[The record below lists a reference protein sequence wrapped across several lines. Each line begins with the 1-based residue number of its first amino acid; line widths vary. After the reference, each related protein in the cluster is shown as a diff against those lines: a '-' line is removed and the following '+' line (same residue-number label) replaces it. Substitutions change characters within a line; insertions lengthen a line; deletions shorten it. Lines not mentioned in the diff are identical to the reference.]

1 MKVNSVRTY
10 SPAILVLLLSASTLL
25 GQNIITTVAGGGAFS
40 FPRTPIAATDAPL
53 GRVQSIATDAAG
65 NVYIT
70 DNFNRLVLKAT
81 PGGTLAVLAGNGT
94 YGLGGDGP
102 AASLPLVAVWGIAA
116 DAAGNAYFLEGDGY
130 DGGSRVRRVS
140 LDGSMT
146 TVVGV
151 GVNGFAGDG
160 GPATQAY
167 INRAQG
173 LAFDARGNLYIA
185 DSGNNRI
192 RTVTPQGIISTV
204 AGNGQCCFTG
214 DNLPA
219 TSTALNS
226 PYGVFVDAAGVI
238 YIADTFNDRI
248 RRVGADGVITTI
260 AGTTRGYA
268 GDGGPAT
275 QAMLNW
281 PAAVAVD
288 TAGYTYIADMF
299 NHSVRLVLP
308 DGTIRTLAGTGAQDF
323 SGDGGPATAAAL
335 RIPTSIAVIAPGNLY
350 IADSGNARVRRI
362 TTAGLPLDPRGG
374 LSLIGTFAGNNNF
387 GFSGEGVPATQAA
400 LQGPTR
406 VALDAGGNLYIADT
420 TNNRVRKVAPNGVIT
435 TFAGAGAPGY
445 AGDGG
450 PATRAL
456 LNLPT
461 GVAVDAAGNVYISQA
476 VRVRKVDASGIIT
489 TFAGSGLSPSQGA
502 GDGGPATQ
510 AAFNSIYD
518 LDFDRFGNLYIA
530 DPLAGSIRKVTPGGI
545 ITTVATSLLFP
556 MAVTAGPDGA
566 LYVPTQALSYARR
579 DGGITRIAPDGTR
592 TLAVPQLIR
601 PGKPAVDASGA
612 IYFTDT
618 ACYDTVP
625 TGCANVVTKRVGGAN
640 TVIAGTGEAAYGGDG
655 GPATAAALNQP
666 LAVKLDALGNL
677 YVVDT
682 GNNRIRRIF
691 LNPASGIPEPAMT
704 MHLAPGFYIAEVT
717 LGEGELEG
725 YWGMEALAPR
735 GTLAGGFNLGGAIQE
750 RRLPPGFGAFYLP
763 SAQLVSLQLNAQ
775 VLPGWD
781 ASKAGVGIRILDAQR
796 RPVGVE
802 RFGVNAVEFQQQLD
816 AGFYIVEVRGGD
828 SGPRATFQLG
838 LNSVAFAGGVDAG
851 GFVAAGLTGF
861 GAFFIPEEQDVTI
874 RVLGRPSY
882 GTDGAGALRLT
893 LRDANRVPLRSV
905 P

>member
-40 FPRTPIAATDAPL
+40 FPRTPIAAVDAPL

-81 PGGTLAVLAGNGT
+81 PGGTLTVLVGNGQ

-238 YIADTFNDRI
+238 YVADTFNDRI

-461 GVAVDAAGNVYISQA
+461 GVAVDAAGNVYIGAA

-704 MHLAPGFYIAEVT
+704 IHLAPGFYIAEVT
-717 LGEGELEG
+717 LGEGEPEG
-725 YWGMEALAPR
+725 YWGMEALAPK

>member
-1 MKVNSVRTY
+1 MLRIRTY
-10 SPAILVLLLSASTLL
+10 PAAVIVLLFLAAPVLS
-25 GQNIITTVAGGGAFS
+25 QNIITTVAGGG
-40 FPRTPIAATDAPL
+40 T
-53 GRVQSIATDAAG
+53 
-65 NVYIT
+65 
-70 DNFNRLVLKAT
+70 
-81 PGGTLAVLAGNGT
+81 
-94 YGLGGDGP
+94 
-102 AASLPLVAVWGIAA
+102 
-116 DAAGNAYFLEGDGY
+116 
-130 DGGSRVRRVS
+130 
-140 LDGSMT
+140 
-146 TVVGV
+146 
-151 GVNGFAGDG
+151 
-160 GPATQAY
+160 
-167 INRAQG
+167 
-173 LAFDARGNLYIA
+173 
-185 DSGNNRI
+185 
-192 RTVTPQGIISTV
+192 
-204 AGNGQCCFTG
+204 
-214 DNLPA
+214 
-219 TSTALNS
+219 
-226 PYGVFVDAAGVI
+226 
-238 YIADTFNDRI
+238 
-248 RRVGADGVITTI
+248 
-260 AGTTRGYA
+260 
-268 GDGGPAT
+268 
-275 QAMLNW
+275 
-281 PAAVAVD
+281 
-288 TAGYTYIADMF
+288 
-299 NHSVRLVLP
+299 
-308 DGTIRTLAGTGAQDF
+308 
-323 SGDGGPATAAAL
+323 
-335 RIPTSIAVIAPGNLY
+335 
-350 IADSGNARVRRI
+350 
-362 TTAGLPLDPRGG
+362 
-374 LSLIGTFAGNNNF
+374 
-387 GFSGEGVPATQAA
+387 FSGEGVPATQAA

-406 VALDAGGNLYIADT
+406 VALDAAGNLYIADT

-435 TFAGAGAPGY
+435 TFAGAGAPGD

-461 GVAVDAAGNVYISQA
+461 GVAVDAAGNVYISEG

-489 TFAGSGLSPSQGA
+489 AFAGSGLSPSQGA

-592 TLAVPQLIR
+592 TSAVPQLIR
-601 PGKPAVDASGA
+601 PGKPAVDAAGA
-612 IYFTDT
+612 IYFTDS
-618 ACYDTVP
+618 ACYDIP
-625 TGCANVVTKRVGGAN
+625 PGCANVVTKRVGGAN

-691 LNPASGIPEPAMT
+691 LNAASGLPEPAMT
-704 MHLAPGFYIAEVT
+704 IHLAPGFYIAEVT
-717 LGEGELEG
+717 LGEGEPEG
-725 YWGMEALAPR
+725 YWGMEALAPK

-763 SAQLVSLQLNAQ
+763 SAQVVNLQLNAQ

-796 RPVGVE
+796 RPVGAE

-851 GFVAAGLTGF
+851 GFVTAGITGF

-874 RVLGRPSY
+874 HVLGRPSY

-893 LRDANRVPLRSV
+893 LRDANRALIRTVP
-905 P
+905 

>member
-1 MKVNSVRTY
+1 MLRIRSYPLAV
-10 SPAILVLLLSASTLL
+10 IVLLLLAAPLP
-25 GQNIITTVAGGGAFS
+25 GQNIITTVAGGG
-40 FPRTPIAATDAPL
+40 
-53 GRVQSIATDAAG
+53 
-65 NVYIT
+65 
-70 DNFNRLVLKAT
+70 
-81 PGGTLAVLAGNGT
+81 
-94 YGLGGDGP
+94 
-102 AASLPLVAVWGIAA
+102 
-116 DAAGNAYFLEGDGY
+116 
-130 DGGSRVRRVS
+130 
-140 LDGSMT
+140 
-146 TVVGV
+146 
-151 GVNGFAGDG
+151 
-160 GPATQAY
+160 
-167 INRAQG
+167 
-173 LAFDARGNLYIA
+173 
-185 DSGNNRI
+185 
-192 RTVTPQGIISTV
+192 
-204 AGNGQCCFTG
+204 
-214 DNLPA
+214 
-219 TSTALNS
+219 
-226 PYGVFVDAAGVI
+226 
-238 YIADTFNDRI
+238 TF
-248 RRVGADGVITTI
+248 
-260 AGTTRGYA
+260 
-268 GDGGPAT
+268 
-275 QAMLNW
+275 
-281 PAAVAVD
+281 
-288 TAGYTYIADMF
+288 F
-299 NHSVRLVLP
+299 
-308 DGTIRTLAGTGAQDF
+308 
-323 SGDGGPATAAAL
+323 
-335 RIPTSIAVIAPGNLY
+335 
-350 IADSGNARVRRI
+350 
-362 TTAGLPLDPRGG
+362 
-374 LSLIGTFAGNNNF
+374 
-387 GFSGEGVPATQAA
+387 GEGVPATQAA

-435 TFAGAGAPGY
+435 TFAGAGAPGD

-461 GVAVDAAGNVYISQA
+461 GLAVDAAGNVYISA
-476 VRVRKVDASGIIT
+476 GVRVRRVDASGIIT
-489 TFAGSGLSPSQGA
+489 TVAGTGVPPATQGQ

-566 LYVPTQALSYARR
+566 LYVATQALSYARR

-618 ACYDTVP
+618 ACYDTPP
-625 TGCANVVTKRVGGAN
+625 TGCANVVTKRIEGAN

-655 GPATAAALNQP
+655 GPATAAALNLP
-666 LAVKLDALGNL
+666 LAVRLDALGNL

-704 MHLAPGFYIAEVT
+704 IHLAPSFYIAEVT
-717 LGEGELEG
+717 LGEGEPEG
-725 YWGMEALAPR
+725 YWGMEALAPK

-763 SAQLVSLQLNAQ
+763 SPQLVNLQLNAQ

-796 RPVGVE
+796 RPVGAE

-816 AGFYIVEVRGGD
+816 PGFYIVEVRGGD

-851 GFVAAGLTGF
+851 GFVTAGITGF

-882 GTDGAGALRLT
+882 GTDGAGALRLA
-893 LRDANRVPLRSV
+893 LRDANRVLIRSV